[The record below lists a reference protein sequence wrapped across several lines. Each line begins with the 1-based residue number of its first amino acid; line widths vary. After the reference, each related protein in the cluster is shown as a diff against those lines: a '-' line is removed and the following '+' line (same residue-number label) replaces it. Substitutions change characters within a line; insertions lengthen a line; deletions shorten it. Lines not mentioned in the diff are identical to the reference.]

1 MDCESDESE
10 RWEDLFGKPNR
21 SIRFAEKCEKLIN
34 SAPKYVKPFVSCVCV
49 CCNFMFKNDQSNSF
63 G

>member
-21 SIRFAEKCEKLIN
+21 SIRFASKCEKLIN
-34 SAPKYVKPFVSCVCV
+34 SAPKYVKPFVSCVC
-49 CCNFMFKNDQSNSF
+49 ML
-63 G
+63 